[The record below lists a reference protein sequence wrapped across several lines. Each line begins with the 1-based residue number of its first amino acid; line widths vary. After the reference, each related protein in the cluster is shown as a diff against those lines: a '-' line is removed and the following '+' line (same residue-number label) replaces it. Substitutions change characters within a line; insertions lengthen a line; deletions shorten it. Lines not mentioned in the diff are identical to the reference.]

1 MSLHWTYW
9 LWLVVVELAAAGV
22 ALHALLHKRDPRT
35 AWGWIA
41 VCLIVPALGP
51 ALYFLLGIDRI
62 RTRARKLEARR
73 GPLSPSRQHA
83 FEEAGFFFPQGALP
97 PKLMAL
103 ARLSRSAT
111 GRSLTAGN
119 AVEVLHDGEAAF
131 PEMLAAIKRAERSVY
146 LTTYIFETNRV
157 GRQFVAALSRARARG
172 VDVRVVVDGIGELGN
187 LPWAVSLLRRNG
199 VPAERFLPPRLYP
212 LTIGWNLRTHHKL
225 LVVDGREGFTGGMN
239 IGDSYLGGADG
250 RMTDLHFRLRGPV
263 VAQMAEVFLWDWSFV
278 SSAPPPELPAPSA
291 AAGTSYCRTFTDGP
305 NEDQDILI
313 QVLSGVLSTAR
324 ERVWVMTPYFLPPAE
339 IVSAMLIALHRG
351 VDVQFVIPERADVP
365 VVAWASRH
373 MLGSLIERGVRI
385 FYRPRPFAHTKLCL
399 ADDHYALVGS
409 GNWDPRSLRLNF
421 EFQVELMD
429 RELNRD
435 LAMHFAQVRSRCREA
450 TAGMLAARPL
460 PVRVR
465 DAACWLF
472 SPYL

>member
-1 MSLHWTYW
+1 VEFTAW

-62 RTRARKLEARR
+62 RTKARKLEARR
-73 GPLSPSRQHA
+73 GPRSPARHRA
-83 FEEAGFFFPQGALP
+83 FEEAPFFFPQGPLP
-97 PKLMAL
+97 PRLMDL

-111 GRSLTAGN
+111 GRPLTAAN
-119 AVEVLHDGEAAF
+119 AVDVLHDGEAAF
-131 PEMLAAIKRAERSVY
+131 PEMLAAIEAARHSVF
-146 LTTYIFETNRV
+146 LTTFIFETNGI
-157 GRQFVAALSRARARG
+157 GREFVAVLARAKTRG
-172 VDVRVVVDGIGELGN
+172 VDVRVVVDGIGELGS
-187 LPWAVSLLRRNG
+187 LPWAVSLLRKNG

-225 LVVDGREGFTGGMN
+225 LVVDGTVGFTGGMN

-278 SSAPPPELPAPSA
+278 SHTPLPPLPPPSA
-291 AAGTSYCRTFTDGP
+291 AAGGTYCRTFTDGP
-305 NEDQDILI
+305 NEDEDILV
-313 QVLSGVLSTAR
+313 QVLIGVLNTAR

-339 IVSAMLIALHRG
+339 LVSAIVLALHRG

-365 VVAWASRH
+365 VVAWAGRH
-373 MLGSLIERGVRI
+373 MLGALIERGARI
-385 FYRPRPFAHTKLCL
+385 SYRPRPFAHTKLCL
-399 ADDHYALVGS
+399 ADDHYVLIGS

-421 EFQVELMD
+421 EFQVELID
-429 RELNRD
+429 KELNRG
-435 LAMHFAQVRSRCREA
+435 LAVHFAQVRRSCRVITTDE
-450 TAGMLAARPL
+450 LARRPL
-460 PVRVR
+460 PERIR
-465 DAACWLF
+465 DAVCWLF